1 MLINIFYNGTS
12 SNYETDFEASN
23 TYPHGEIVS
32 RFGHYVNE
40 YYKDRPTEGKVL
52 RIHGLGTG
60 KPDSSKTEQGM
71 GDVSGLGM
79 RDDVQSILEFVLAT
93 KKELEEQGKSNSTL
107 SVVLTG
113 WSRGGIGCIYAAH
126 MLSKLW
132 TELKTNMPLQIQL
145 ITFDPVSG
153 MGTNF
158 RALDMNWTDTFL
170 NALGLYFGPQPTK
183 GAFIANILNK
193 LVKWW
198 ELPVQVKAYNGFY
211 AHDERSR
218 EFATTMPSMTGDM
231 SGRVYTLYEVPGTHS
246 VLVGN
251 YTLGS
256 NDPVIRSTG
265 LSIYNSVVQKV
276 NEIMQQLGVKFA
288 GAYRQWL
295 STLQKAATS
304 FTPTLDNLK
313 TFSLEAQQKYIIT
326 PHLLP
331 TGGRSIYLGD
341 NMLDRKWAPDVSLK
355 EFLHESN
362 KKFFLDIFS
371 GIKQDK
377 LASSVHIDNYPAW
390 GKVAK

>member
-12 SNYETDFEASN
+12 SNYETDFAASD

-32 RFGHYVNE
+32 RFGYYVNE
-40 YYKDRPTEGKVL
+40 YYKSRPNQGKVL
-52 RIHGLGTG
+52 RINGLGTG
-60 KPDSSKTEQGM
+60 KPDSSKAKQGA
-71 GDVSGLGM
+71 GNLSGLGM

-93 KKELEEQGKSNSTL
+93 KKELEEQGKGDSTL
-107 SVVLTG
+107 SVVLMG

-126 MLSKLW
+126 MLAKLW
-132 TELKTNMPLQIQL
+132 TELKTDIQLQIQL

-153 MGTNF
+153 AGTNV
-158 RALDMNWTDTFL
+158 RALDMSWTETFL
-170 NALGLYFGPQPTK
+170 NALGVYFGPQPVK
-183 GAFIANILNK
+183 GSFIANILSK

-211 AHDERSR
+211 AHDERSTG
-218 EFATTMPSMTGDM
+218 FATTMPSMTGDM
-231 SGRVYTLYEVPGTHS
+231 SGRTYTLYEVPGTHS

-256 NDPVIRSTG
+256 NDSVIRSTG

-276 NEIMQQLGVKFA
+276 NNIMQQIGVQFA

-295 STLQKAATS
+295 SELQKAASS
-304 FTPTLDNLK
+304 FTPTPDNLK
-313 TFSLEAQQKYIIT
+313 AFSLEAQQKYIT
-326 PHLLP
+326 LSRLLS
-331 TGGRSIYLGD
+331 GRSVYLGD
-341 NMLDRKWAPDVSLK
+341 NMLDREWEPDVSLS